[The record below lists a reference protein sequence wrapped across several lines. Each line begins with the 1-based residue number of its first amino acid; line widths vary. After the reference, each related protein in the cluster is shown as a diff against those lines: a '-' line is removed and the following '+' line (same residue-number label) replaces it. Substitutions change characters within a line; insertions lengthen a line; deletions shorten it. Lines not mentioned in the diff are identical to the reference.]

1 MVHTA
6 ESAARAAQYA
16 PYLWVRQADAARL
29 TLPAPWVTGPVDK
42 VNGEDAVLLKH
53 PARERAVV
61 RYMDGDLMTA
71 IEMLYVARVLYAHPA
86 ALFRKALLSRGPK
99 RRRR

>member
-6 ESAARAAQYA
+6 ESAAHAAQYA

-29 TLPAPWVTGPVDK
+29 VLPAPWVSGPVDK
-42 VNGEDAVLLKH
+42 VDGEDAILFRH

-61 RYMDGDLMTA
+61 RYMDGDVMTPG
-71 IEMLYVARVLYAHPA
+71 EMLYLATVL
-86 ALFRKALLSRGPK
+86 
-99 RRRR
+99 